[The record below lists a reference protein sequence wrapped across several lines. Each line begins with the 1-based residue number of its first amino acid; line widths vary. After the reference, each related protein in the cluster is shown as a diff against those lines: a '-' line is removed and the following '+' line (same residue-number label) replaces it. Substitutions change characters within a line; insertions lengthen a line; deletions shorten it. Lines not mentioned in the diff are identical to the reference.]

1 MTELEIRLLII
12 VVMWFSAG
20 LFLGYQAGVNGEVW
34 AGVGLLVLMV
44 AAIILERMW
53 LRCPQCNLHV
63 SWSRETARWPWSL
76 TRSGG
81 ALSKELSKLRDV
93 LGQVVSLYS
102 KSPLRI
108 PPIAFVLGELGFRG
122 AAELSQ

>member
-12 VVMWFSAG
+12 VVMWFSGG

-81 ALSKELSKLRDV
+81 LYPTNCRNCGMY
-93 LGQVVSLYS
+93 LG
-102 KSPLRI
+102 K
-108 PPIAFVLGELGFRG
+108 
-122 AAELSQ
+122 